1 MRASIFICAAA
12 LAAGATAHAQDYVK
26 VFGGGTLGVDHDYTL
41 GPVDSEYDTDLGY
54 TIGGA
59 VGRSFSDFL
68 SVEGEVAWR
77 SNEIDGPA
85 IAGDDDINA
94 LSFMANGVL
103 HGPSQLGG
111 LPPYAGLGAGAARIA
126 AADDSDLVFAYQ
138 AFGGVSK
145 SFGPNVSAGIEYRY
159 LDANEARF
167 RDAFSTEYDSHGVNL
182 TLTRKF

>member
-1 MRASIFICAAA
+1 MRVSFFICAAA
-12 LAAGATAHAQDYVK
+12 LAASAPAHAQNYGK
-26 VFGGGTLGVDHDYTL
+26 VFGGGTLGVDHDFTL
-41 GPVDSEYDTDLGY
+41 GPVDGEYDTDLGY

-59 VGRSFSDFL
+59 VGRNFSDYL
-68 SVEGEVAWR
+68 SLEGEVAWR

-103 HGPSQLGG
+103 HGPGRIGG
-111 LPPYAGLGAGAARIA
+111 FTPYAGLGAGAARIA

-138 AFGGVSK
+138 AFGGLSRDL
-145 SFGPNVSAGIEYRY
+145 GPNLTAGVEYRY
-159 LDANEARF
+159 LDANEAKF

>member
-1 MRASIFICAAA
+1 MRVTFFICAAA
-12 LAAGATAHAQDYVK
+12 LAASAPAHAETYGK
-26 VFGGGTLGVDHDYTL
+26 LIGGATLGVDHEFTL
-41 GPVDSEYDTDLGY
+41 GPVDGEYDTDLGY

-103 HGPSQLGG
+103 HGPRQFGG
-111 LPPYAGLGAGAARIA
+111 LSPYAGVGAGAARIA

-145 SFGPNVSAGIEYRY
+145 NFGPNLTAGVEYRY
-159 LDANEARF
+159 FNANEAKF